1 MQFVF
6 QSVYRKSEKEVK
18 RATSQNILELGFWA
32 RVYLTPPAPALC
44 QELLW
49 EESLHQLLL
58 DKGEGDIQ
66 ELLKPIPQPACYP

>member
-32 RVYLTPPAPALC
+32 WVYPAPPAPALC
-44 QELLW
+44 ANSSFGKSPYISYCLIRG
-49 EESLHQLLL
+49 
-58 DKGEGDIQ
+58 KDIFRNS
-66 ELLKPIPQPACYP
+66 